1 MKTAAPGS
9 PDMRTSHADSPSVSR
24 HPPAAGR
31 RHWPQQGIWW
41 IVACYLLLGV
51 LWIIGG
57 DWALAYF
64 VAEPHRSTGWQ
75 LASKVAFLVATAI
88 ALSLLLRAQLRS
100 ALQARLQL
108 ASSEANHRDLFQ
120 ANPNPMLVYDLNDLG
135 VIDANLAAA
144 TFLGWPHDQLI
155 GMQIQQLWPPSTE
168 LHLHQGVKGTGGNAD
183 PVQVMDGPMQCR
195 DGSLRMVQAHSNRLD
210 HAGAAAGLL
219 VVNDR
224 NAEHDAQKRRD
235 QALQRLE
242 EAQAIAQLGF
252 WELDPATGLGRYSRQ
267 IYQILGRP
275 IPPDDR
281 RQHHFE
287 ALLASFDTSTQ
298 AHLCQVLQDMRG
310 DAPVELDMLVPMTD
324 IDGRQRTLHL
334 RAGSTRDDDLPCV
347 RGTLQDVT
355 EHESSRRLL
364 REREEQFRELVRVLP
379 DGVLILDQE
388 RVLYINTAC
397 AGQFGCTPESLLGE
411 ALQDLVPEEDLDR
424 VRDQL
429 RAPQQRTEPGVTVRM
444 RRRDGALFH
453 AGLSFGD
460 VRYSGRDCKLLLVR
474 DLSEPER
481 MRDALALSNGELHA
495 MARRLFSLQED
506 ERRAISRDLHDD
518 IGQAITAM
526 KLSAHAA
533 LEEADDQRRRDDLQ
547 EIVSLADTSITKL
560 RNLSM
565 LLRPPQLD
573 ALGLEAALRWQAS
586 MLFRASTVHLQMD
599 IQLLPTRP
607 SGEVEQACF
616 RIAQEGLTNALRHA
630 RAGEIHVSLR
640 DDEDRLRLEVVDDGD
655 GFDPKGPRGLGLIVM
670 RERAQSVGG
679 ALQIDS
685 APGAG
690 TRIMLHLPY
699 AMATTPTAIV
709 EH

>member
-1 MKTAAPGS
+1 
-9 PDMRTSHADSPSVSR
+9 MRTNHAESPSVSR
-24 HPPAAGR
+24 QPAPVAGGR
-31 RHWPQQGIWW
+31 GRWPSQGIWR
-41 IVACYLLLGV
+41 IVACYLLLGA
-51 LWIIGG
+51 LWIIAGN
-57 DWALAYF
+57 WVLMPF
-64 VAEPHRSTGWQ
+64 VTESDASTGWRP
-75 LASKVAFLVATAI
+75 ASNAVFLVATA
-88 ALSLLLRAQLRS
+88 AVLYLLLRSQLQS

-108 ASSEANHRDLFQ
+108 ASSEASRRGLFQ
-120 ANPNPMLVYDLNDLG
+120 ANPTPMLVYDLNDLG

-144 TFLGWPHDQLI
+144 AFLGWPHDQLV
-155 GMQIQQLWPPSTE
+155 GMHLQQLWPPATE
-168 LHLHQGVKGTGGNAD
+168 LRLHQGAGRTDNDVD

-195 DGSLRMVQAHSNRLD
+195 DGSLRVVQARSTRLTY
-210 HAGAAAGLL
+210 AGAAAGLL

-224 NAEHDAQKRRD
+224 DAEHDAQKRRD

-242 EAQAIAQLGF
+242 EAQAIAQLGS
-252 WELDPATGLGRYSRQ
+252 WELDPATGLGRYSPQ
-267 IYQILGRP
+267 IYRMLGRP
-275 IPPDDR
+275 VPPDDR
-281 RQHHFE
+281 RHHHFE
-287 ALLASFDTSTQ
+287 TLLAHFDTSAQ
-298 AHLCQVLQDMRG
+298 AHLCQVLRDMGG
-310 DAPVELDMLVPMTD
+310 DAPGEVDMLVPMTGA
-324 IDGRQRTLHL
+324 DGRQRTLHL
-334 RAGSTRDDDLPCV
+334 RAGSTRDDDVPCL

-364 REREEQFRELVRVLP
+364 REREEQFGELVRVLP
-379 DGVLILDQE
+379 DGVAILDQE
-388 RVLYINTAC
+388 RILYINTAC

-411 ALQDLVPEEDLDR
+411 ALQDLILEEDLDR
-424 VRDQL
+424 VRDRL
-429 RAPQQRTEPGVTVRM
+429 GAPNQPGESSVTIGM
-444 RRRDGALFH
+444 RRRDGAVFQ
-453 AGLSFGD
+453 AGLSCGE
-460 VRYSGRDCKLLLVR
+460 VRYSGRDCKLLLLR

-533 LEEADDQRRRDDLQ
+533 LEEADAQRRRDDLQ
-547 EIVSLADTSITKL
+547 EIISLADSSIAKL

-586 MLFRASTVHLQMD
+586 MLFRASKVHLQMD
-599 IQLLPTRP
+599 IHLLPRRP
-607 SGEVEQACF
+607 SSEVEQACF

-630 RAGEIHVSLR
+630 CAGEVRLALA
-640 DDEDRLRLEVVDDGD
+640 DDEGRLRLEVVDDGD

-679 ALQIDS
+679 ALQISS

-699 AMATTPTAIV
+699 AMATTPAATV
-709 EH
+709 ER

>member
-1 MKTAAPGS
+1 
-9 PDMRTSHADSPSVSR
+9 MRTHHAASPCVSR
-24 HPPAAGR
+24 QPAPAAAARGR
-31 RHWPQQGIWW
+31 RPSQGIWRV
-41 IVACYLLLGV
+41 VACYLLLGT

-57 DWALAYF
+57 NWILMQL
-64 VAEPHRSTGWQ
+64 VNQPHPAAGWQ
-75 LASKVAFLVATAI
+75 LAGNAMFLVATAT
-88 ALSLLLRAQLRS
+88 LLYLLLRSQLQGAR
-100 ALQARLQL
+100 QVRLQL
-108 ASSEANHRDLFQ
+108 ARSEASGRGLFG
-120 ANPNPMLVYDLNDLG
+120 ANPSPMLIYDLNDLT

-144 TFLGWPHDQLI
+144 AFLGWPHDQLI
-155 GMQIQQLWPPSTE
+155 GMHIQQLWPPSTP
-168 LHLHQGVKGTGGNAD
+168 LRLHQGAACTGDGVD

-195 DGSLRMVQAHSNRLD
+195 DGSLRVVQAHSTRLAY
-210 HAGAAAGLL
+210 AGAAAGLL
-219 VVNDR
+219 VISDR
-224 NAEHDAQKRRD
+224 NAEHEAQKRRD

-242 EAQAIAQLGF
+242 EAQTIAQLGS
-252 WELDPATGLGRYSRQ
+252 WELDPATGLGRYSPQ
-267 IYQILGRP
+267 IYRILGRP
-275 IPPDDR
+275 VPPEDR
-281 RQHHFE
+281 RHHHFD
-287 ALLASFDTSTQ
+287 ALLSYFDANTQ
-298 AHLCQVLQDMRG
+298 AHVCQVLRDMRG
-310 DAPVELDMLVPMTD
+310 QAAVELDMLVPVTGA
-324 IDGRQRTLHL
+324 DGRQRTLHL
-334 RAGSTRDDDLPCV
+334 RAGSTRDEGVSWV

-379 DGVLILDQE
+379 DGVAILDQE
-388 RVLYINTAC
+388 RILYINTAC
-397 AGQFGCTPESLLGE
+397 AGQLGCTPESLLGQ
-411 ALQDLVPEEDLDR
+411 ALQELVLEQDLDR

-429 RAPQQRTEPGVTVRM
+429 RAPHQRGEAGVTIGM
-444 RRRDGALFH
+444 RRRDGAVFR
-453 AGLSFGD
+453 AGLSCAD
-460 VRYSGRDCKLLLVR
+460 VRYSGRDCKLLLLR

-533 LEEADDQRRRDDLQ
+533 LEEADAQRRHDDLQ
-547 EIVSLADTSITKL
+547 EIISLADGSIAKL

-573 ALGLEAALRWQAS
+573 ALGLEAALRWQAG
-586 MLFRASTVHLQMD
+586 MLFRASKVHLQMD
-599 IQLLPTRP
+599 IQLLARRP
-607 SGEVEQACF
+607 SSEVEQACF

-630 RAGEIHVSLR
+630 HAGVVRLALD
-640 DDEDRLRLEVVDDGD
+640 DDEGRLRLEVIDDGD
-655 GFDPKGPRGLGLIVM
+655 GFDPRGPRGLGLIVM

-679 ALQIDS
+679 ALQVHS

-699 AMATTPTAIV
+699 ATAMTPTAAV

>member
-1 MKTAAPGS
+1 
-9 PDMRTSHADSPSVSR
+9 MRTGHADSPSVSR
-24 HPPAAGR
+24 RSHRPN
-31 RHWPQQGIWW
+31 QGIWR
-41 IVACYLLLGV
+41 IVACYLLLGA

-57 DWALAYF
+57 DWALMHL
-64 VAEPHRSTGWQ
+64 VAEPDRSAGWR
-75 LASKVAFLVATAI
+75 LAANAVFLVVTAI
-88 ALSLLLRAQLRS
+88 VLYLLLRSQLRS
-100 ALQARLQL
+100 ALQARLRL
-108 ASSEANHRDLFQ
+108 ASSEASRRSLFQ

-144 TFLGWPHDQLI
+144 AFLGWPRDQLV
-155 GMQIQQLWPPSTE
+155 GMHIRQLWPPSTE
-168 LHLHQGVKGTGGNAD
+168 LRLHQGAARTGHEAD
-183 PVQVMDGPMQCR
+183 PVQVMDGPMQCH
-195 DGSLRMVQAHSNRLD
+195 DGSLRVVQARSNRLD
-210 HAGAAAGLL
+210 YAGAAAGLL

-242 EAQAIAQLGF
+242 EAQAIAQLGS
-252 WELDPATGLGRYSRQ
+252 WELDPATGLGRYSPQ
-267 IYQILGRP
+267 IYRMLGRP
-275 IPPDDR
+275 VPPDDR
-281 RQHHFE
+281 RHHRFE
-287 ALLASFDTSTQ
+287 ALLASFDTGTQ
-298 AHLCQVLQDMRG
+298 AHLCQVLRDMQDE
-310 DAPVELDMLVPMTD
+310 APVELDMLVPMTGA
-324 IDGRQRTLHL
+324 DGRQRTLHL
-334 RAGSTRDDDLPCV
+334 RAGSTRDDDVPCI

-379 DGVLILDQE
+379 DGVVILDQE
-388 RVLYINTAC
+388 RVLYINAAC
-397 AGQFGCTPESLLGE
+397 AGQLGCTPESLLGE
-411 ALQDLVPEEDLDR
+411 ALQDLVLEEDLDR

-429 RAPQQRTEPGVTVRM
+429 RAPQQRSDPGVTVRM
-444 RRRDGALFH
+444 RRRDGALFQ
-453 AGLSFGD
+453 AGLSFGE

-533 LEEADDQRRRDDLQ
+533 LEEANAQRRRDDLQ
-547 EIVSLADTSITKL
+547 EIVSLADGSITKL

-586 MLFRASTVHLQMD
+586 MLFRASTVQLQMD
-599 IQLLPTRP
+599 IHLLPTRP

-630 RAGEIHVSLR
+630 CAGEVRLALR

-679 ALQIDS
+679 VLQIDS

-690 TRIMLHLPY
+690 TRITLHLPY
-699 AMATTPTAIV
+699 AMATTPTATV